1 MMQMMK
7 VGFTAQ
13 GGHNIMN
20 KQDRK
25 LIEKMMEY
33 YAGDPKRVQH
43 FLKVYEFAKLIG
55 ESEELESE
63 KLHILRTAA
72 IVHDIGIKISEK
84 KYGSSGGK
92 YQEKE
97 GPAVA
102 EPMLCALG
110 YDEAVIDRVLFLIAH
125 HHTYTGIEGEDYQI
139 LVEADFLVNYF
150 EDHLETESIKKSVK
164 KIFKTETGIR
174 IATEMFFPEEFQ
186 MSDTWA
192 QDGLQEL
199 DDFIEAQ
206 GIYIRQ

>member
-1 MMQMMK
+1 MIQMMK
-7 VGFTAQ
+7 AGFTAQ

-55 ESEELESE
+55 ESEELEPE

-72 IVHDIGIKISEK
+72 IVHDIGIKISER
-84 KYGSSGGK
+84 KYGNSGGK

-102 EPMLCALG
+102 EPMLRALG

-139 LVEADFLVNYF
+139 LVEADFLVNLF
-150 EDHLETESIKKSVK
+150 EDGSSRETAEKVREN
-164 KIFKTETGIR
+164 IFKTKTGMKYLETLFL
-174 IATEMFFPEEFQ
+174 TERR
-186 MSDTWA
+186 S
-192 QDGLQEL
+192 
-199 DDFIEAQ
+199 
-206 GIYIRQ
+206 